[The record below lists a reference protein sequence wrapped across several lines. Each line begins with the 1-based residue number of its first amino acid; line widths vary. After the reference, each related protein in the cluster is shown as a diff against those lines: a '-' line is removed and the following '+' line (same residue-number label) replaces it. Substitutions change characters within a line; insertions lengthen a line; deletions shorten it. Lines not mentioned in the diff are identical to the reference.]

1 MGSNRS
7 TVLHASHLAPSLLG
21 IYKSISVSLGEKIV
35 GQSTGKGERLSQSC
49 GGLHVDG
56 SGIGLNPTTI
66 SDCVSAYEPGVN
78 KKERGFAEPGSRGR
92 KLGYRRFYMGRRSKG
107 KRMAGYNA
115 RIRRHL
121 IQILW
126 DIAEPL
132 TKQEITT
139 HLKNRCKLVST
150 PSPISLGTILSR
162 NPQVNSYKS
171 IIITTGDG
179 RRRRV
184 PQYEVNYD
192 LIIEE
197 EDILL
202 TLPFNALT
210 KMEKSQA
217 VLCRGCGRRRY
228 FTEDMERCL
237 ECFRFPK

>member
-1 MGSNRS
+1 
-7 TVLHASHLAPSLLG
+7 
-21 IYKSISVSLGEKIV
+21 
-35 GQSTGKGERLSQSC
+35 
-49 GGLHVDG
+49 
-56 SGIGLNPTTI
+56 
-66 SDCVSAYEPGVN
+66 
-78 KKERGFAEPGSRGR
+78 
-92 KLGYRRFYMGRRSKG
+92 
-107 KRMAGYNA
+107 MAGYNA

-126 DIAEPL
+126 DTEEPL

-162 NPQVNSYKS
+162 NPQVNSSKS
-171 IIITTGDG
+171 VIITTGDG

-192 LIIEE
+192 LIREE
-197 EDILL
+197 VDILL

-210 KMEKSQA
+210 KKEQEHA
-217 VLCRGCGRRRY
+217 VLCRGCGRSRY

-237 ECFRFPK
+237 ECLRFPK

>member
-1 MGSNRS
+1 MSGVKRGFNPNG
-7 TVLHASHLAPSLLG
+7 H
-21 IYKSISVSLGEKIV
+21 
-35 GQSTGKGERLSQSC
+35 QGK
-49 GGLHVDG
+49 DG
-56 SGIGLNPTTI
+56 S
-66 SDCVSAYEPGVN
+66 
-78 KKERGFAEPGSRGR
+78 
-92 KLGYRRFYMGRRSKG
+92 YRRYYMGRRSKG
-107 KRMAGYNA
+107 RRMAGYNA

-126 DIAEPL
+126 DISEPL

-139 HLKNRCKLVST
+139 HLKNRCNLLST

-162 NPQVNSYKS
+162 NPQVNSNKS

-202 TLPFNALT
+202 TLPFNALS
-210 KMEKSQA
+210 KKEQEQA
-217 VLCRGCGRRRY
+217 ILCRGCGRRR
-228 FTEDMERCL
+228 FFNEGMKRCL
-237 ECFRFPK
+237 ECLRFPK

>member
-1 MGSNRS
+1 MSDRRGTGRGYN
-7 TVLHASHLAPSLLG
+7 ADG
-21 IYKSISVSLGEKIV
+21 YK
-35 GQSTGKGERLSQSC
+35 R
-49 GGLHVDG
+49 
-56 SGIGLNPTTI
+56 
-66 SDCVSAYEPGVN
+66 Y
-78 KKERGFAEPGSRGR
+78 
-92 KLGYRRFYMGRRSKG
+92 YMGRRSRG

-121 IQILW
+121 IKILW
-126 DIAEPL
+126 DIEEPL

-139 HLKNRCKLVST
+139 HLKNRCNLLST

-162 NPQVNSYKS
+162 NPQVNSDKS

-192 LIIEE
+192 LIREE
-197 EDILL
+197 SDILL

-210 KMEKSQA
+210 KKEKEHA
-217 VLCRGCGRRRY
+217 VLCHGCGRKRY

-237 ECFRFPK
+237 ECLRFPK